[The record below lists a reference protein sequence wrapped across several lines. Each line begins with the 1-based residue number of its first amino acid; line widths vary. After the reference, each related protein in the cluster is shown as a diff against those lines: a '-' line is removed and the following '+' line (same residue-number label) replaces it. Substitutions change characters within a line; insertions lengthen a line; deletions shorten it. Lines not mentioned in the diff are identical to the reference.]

1 VIAREPTLKITEHCP
16 LPEEVCSTGAL
27 ARPMIWSPWTFMAKE
42 NMVIQAWYPLGH
54 LRAAEMAE
62 IAALNQNKR
71 YYTGIPQMLKS
82 YVEMLLPVYKQK

>member
-1 VIAREPTLKITEHCP
+1 
-16 LPEEVCSTGAL
+16 
-27 ARPMIWSPWTFMAKE
+27 MAKE
-42 NMVIQAWYPLGH
+42 NMVIQAWYPLGN